1 MPAHSGK
8 KVVTFG
14 QPNRLYAVSVPKFE
28 TVERVDV
35 AENRLDELSS
45 DPSSLVRY
53 LRREGGGESSVVK
66 ALEVSVDGSGAG
78 FAVGTEEF
86 FLFETTPELSLERC
100 RIPFP
105 ESADG
110 ERGDEVFVS
119 RTTHCNYV

>member
-1 MPAHSGK
+1 MPAPSGK

-53 LRREGGGESSVVK
+53 LRREGGDESSVVK
-66 ALEVSVDGSGAG
+66 ALEVSVDGSGA
-78 FAVGTEEF
+78 
-86 FLFETTPELSLERC
+86 
-100 RIPFP
+100 
-105 ESADG
+105 
-110 ERGDEVFVS
+110 
-119 RTTHCNYV
+119 

>member
-53 LRREGGGESSVVK
+53 LRRE
-66 ALEVSVDGSGAG
+66 
-78 FAVGTEEF
+78 
-86 FLFETTPELSLERC
+86 
-100 RIPFP
+100 
-105 ESADG
+105 
-110 ERGDEVFVS
+110 
-119 RTTHCNYV
+119 